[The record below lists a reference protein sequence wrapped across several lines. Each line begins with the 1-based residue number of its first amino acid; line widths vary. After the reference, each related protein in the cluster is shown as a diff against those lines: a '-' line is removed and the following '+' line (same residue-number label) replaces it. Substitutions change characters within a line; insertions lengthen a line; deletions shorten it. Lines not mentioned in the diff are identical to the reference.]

1 MKSKSIKD
9 VLTSTEM
16 INVYIIVALSM
27 VIGSINSNFLSV
39 ATVITLSRAIMVTM
53 IFALGEMLV
62 IVSGGI
68 DVSFP
73 AVACAALFVPI
84 KLHSLDPRRSPTCL
98 RLLMPSPRSSCLP
111 TLLLPELHTP

>member
-16 INVYIIVALSM
+16 INVYIIVALCA

-39 ATVITLSRAIMVTM
+39 ATVITLSRAILVTM

-73 AVACAALFVPI
+73 AVACASLFVPI
-84 KLHSLDPRRSPTCL
+84 KFLHQIIIEIMRFLL
-98 RLLMPSPRSSCLP
+98 RFSCPNNKLC
-111 TLLLPELHTP
+111 